1 MPRNILSILLLFIA
15 ALAAAQCPGPSQRT
29 ALLNLQ
35 RALVVEDTRAGQ
47 IPLSDTCGNQ
57 RYAQYV
63 EVELDTIGYTP
74 TPTGNVSNLSEFVI
88 DPTGAVF
95 YIDWQGNSIEF
106 AGSSTCDT
114 DWLEISDNSCPDA
127 ITDSIY
133 KQRYAS
139 VGARLIWPGAEFL
152 VNDSSTAA
160 ILVVQGFRNARTAWY
175 DGNVGTFSMY
185 DHGGTSPVWYVPVN
199 SNTVWKTTAG
209 TPQTPLG
216 SQVNHFGIN
225 TQDSTIQM
233 FQYPRTRVDTQAVQ
247 NFLYTDP
254 VGKVRSQSIDYLTD
268 TLNFGV
274 NIYNSNGNFPAGI
287 TRNANLDTLSELRF
301 NYPLSGGLWD
311 FAAITIISPSD
322 SSGTDGGSVI
332 INGGPESGSGN
343 SYIEVVP
350 TGINMAVPLGGE
362 WLASME
368 DSDGNQQ
375 LKMTESEIWI
385 EMNNYDNSDRGYIY
399 LDTASRYRVI
409 GMEADGDISEVGFYA
424 GQGGGL
430 YILQQA
436 SLPNPG
442 QVLVA
447 GIDQTF
453 YFADR
458 DTGSVNIYNSSG
470 IIPDDIVRTIDIGE
484 TGANPTDLFFRYA
497 ATTKNAVVI
506 NGGSGDEASGEVQ
519 INGPSET
526 NWILVEEGAI
536 NITEGNDLQLGD
548 RNVDNDGGGFSYIPG
563 TIRVGDVFDLNAY
576 GLFVDLSGNNTKIQ
590 ANAANYLT
598 VSADGADGGILG
610 GWDNSQS
617 IFIQSDDALTSISQ
631 SNENLNISSEGP
643 VESWSYQYFGDTTGL
658 ARVRALGE
666 GGDRIATMNLDQ
678 AATGKTAEAVL
689 SAYDATAEITLNEIR
704 IDTAGV
710 GINTRGGPGND
721 KQVLQSNGDKSYW
734 GNTLDASVGNG
745 VLNADM
751 LSYDPNENAWV
762 TVNANRRLAFF
773 GSGTGTPSIGNTE
786 IIITDTATT
795 STINLNYV
803 PGELDG
809 ASYSA
814 TATTVRYIYNWGSGD
829 CTIDTNQDWLF
840 RLSGV
845 GAGSTTVTL
854 PTMKAAKL
862 IWRAGSSEAN
872 SRFYVM
878 ISDLE

>member
-1 MPRNILSILLLFIA
+1 MNIRILNLIPVLLLCA
-15 ALAAAQCPGPSQRT
+15 VELTAQGSRIKLTQ
-29 ALLNLQ
+29 LEQ
-35 RALVVEDTRAGQ
+35 GQVVEGTRAGQ
-47 IPLSDTCGNQ
+47 IGLTNAAGDQ

-63 EVELDTIGYTP
+63 EIQVDTIDFIP
-74 TPTGNVSNLSEFVI
+74 TPTGNATNLSEFVF
-88 DPTGAVF
+88 DTLGALW
-95 YIDWQGNSIEF
+95 YIDWQGNAVEF

-199 SNTVWKTTAG
+199 SNTVWKTTVG

-233 FQYPRTRVDTQAVQ
+233 FQYPRTRVDTQEVQ

-343 SYIEVVP
+343 SYIAVVP

-430 YILQQA
+430 YILQQT

-442 QVLVA
+442 QILVA
-447 GIDQTF
+447 GVDQTF

-470 IIPDDIVRTIDIGE
+470 IIPDDVVRTIDIGE

-497 ATTKNAVVI
+497 ATTKNAVII

-590 ANAANYLT
+590 ANPANYLT
-598 VSADGADGGILG
+598 VSADGTDGGILG

-658 ARVRALGE
+658 ARVRASGE

-751 LSYDPNENAWV
+751 LSYDPNENAWI

-773 GSGTGTPSIGNTE
+773 GSGTSTPSIGNTE

-795 STINLNYV
+795 STLNLNYV

-809 ASYSA
+809 ASYSG

-829 CTIDTNQDWLF
+829 CTIDTNKDWLF

-854 PTMKAAKL
+854 PTMKQAKL

-872 SRFYVM
+872 SRFFVM